1 MAPVAVMLNLRA
13 DALTAAYGGNNQR
26 GRPTTGSK
34 IAYCAGWLRRVGG
47 CVGGWVHPPT
57 HPPTHTPPHTPT
69 HTHTHPH
76 TPTHTHTH
84 PHTPT
89 HTHTHPHTPTHTH
102 PHPPTPTHTHPHPPT
117 HTHTHPHTHTHTH
130 TPTDRRQKHNR
141 GDGGGG
147 TSHSARSSHCTVRQ
161 ASHGSP
167 IYVAMHCR
175 YCTETKTLG
184 KHLNSSADFFQL
196 GGL

>member
-47 CVGGWVHPPT
+47 CVGGWVGAPT
-57 HPPTHTPPHTPT
+57 HPHP
-69 HTHTHPH
+69 HTHPH

-89 HTHTHPHTPTHTH
+89 HTHTHHTHPHHPHPPTPTHTHTHPPTPTHTH
-102 PHPPTPTHTHPHPPT
+102 PHPPTPTHTHPHTPT
-117 HTHTHPHTHTHTH
+117 PTHTH
-130 TPTDRRQKHNR
+130 TPTPTPPQTADKNTTEETEGEGQAIQHVARIVRYDRPVMGLPSTLQCTAGIVLRR
-141 GDGGGG
+141 R
-147 TSHSARSSHCTVRQ
+147 HS
-161 ASHGSP
+161 GS
-167 IYVAMHCR
+167 
-175 YCTETKTLG
+175 T
-184 KHLNSSADFFQL
+184 
-196 GGL
+196 